1 MIPDDKLRVLSLVD
15 TPSDAELQRATLQR
29 SGMDL
34 EWHCVDNES
43 DFHTQLREF
52 QPHVILADYNLPAYN
67 GAEALAHV
75 QAVAPHIPVIIVTG
89 TIGEIKAVQ
98 LMKGGAQD
106 YILKDRLARLPEAVN
121 HALATAKLARE
132 RRDTE
137 LKLLESER
145 RLKDSLVGFVAA
157 LASIVEMRD
166 PYTAGHQRRVADLA
180 VGIAKVM
187 GLPEQTVEGIRL
199 GGMIHDI
206 GKIRVPA
213 EILSKPGRLTPIE
226 YQMIQQHPLAGYE
239 ILQNGDFPWPIAQMV
254 LQHHE
259 RMDGSGYPQGLRDG
273 QIIPEAKILA
283 VADVVEAIASHRP
296 YRPGLGIA
304 AALEE
309 IEHGRATRYDS
320 AVVDATIALFKE
332 QNYVINA

>member
-1 MIPDDKLRVLSLVD
+1 MNPTDKIRVLSLED
-15 TPSDAELQRATLQR
+15 TPSDAELQRDALQR
-29 SGMDL
+29 GGMDL
-34 EWHCVDNES
+34 EWRCVDNEA
-43 DFHTQLREF
+43 DFQAQLRAF
-52 QPHVILADYNLPAYN
+52 QPNIILADYNLPAYT

-75 QAVAPHIPVIIVTG
+75 QRIAPYIPVIIVTG
-89 TIGEIKAVQ
+89 TIGEVKAVE
-98 LMKGGAQD
+98 LMKGGACD

-121 HALATAKLARE
+121 HALAAAKLAQE

-145 RLKDSLVGFVAA
+145 RLKESLVDFVAA

-166 PYTAGHQRRVADLA
+166 PYTAGHQRRVANLA
-180 VGIAKVM
+180 VSIAKEM
-187 GLPEQTVEGIRL
+187 ALPENIIEGIRL

-213 EILSKPGRLTPIE
+213 EILSKPGRLSPIE
-226 YQMIQQHPLAGYE
+226 YQMIQQHAMAGYD
-239 ILQNGDFPWPIAQMV
+239 ILKNGDFPWPIAQMI

-259 RMDGSGYPQGLRDG
+259 RMDGSGYPHALHGD
-273 QIIPEAKILA
+273 QIIIEAKILA

-309 IEHGRATRYDS
+309 IAHGRGTLYEA
-320 AVVDATIALFKE
+320 AVVDACTKLFKE
-332 QNYVINA
+332 QNYVISV